1 MKILIVDDHA
11 VIYQGLK
18 RILDD
23 EFEGATFGEARHS
36 QEALDLVS
44 RERWDLVI
52 LDVDLPGRGGLDVLK
67 QMRAEHPKLPVLM
80 FSMHSEEQFA
90 VRALKAG
97 ASGYVAKDSA
107 SERLVEA
114 IRKVIRGGRYVSAAL
129 AERLA
134 ADLSRNV
141 SPVSHEIL
149 SDREFEVMRMIAE
162 GKTTTAIADLLSL
175 SVKTVSRK
183 TTTAIADL
191 LSLSVKTVSTYRA
204 RILEKLQL
212 ETTSELIRYA
222 IDHGLDR

>member
-11 VIYQGLK
+11 VIHQGLK

-23 EFEGATFGEARHS
+23 EFQGATFGEARHS
-36 QEALDLVS
+36 QEALDLVN

-67 QMRAEHPKLPVLM
+67 QIRSEHPKLPVLM

-114 IRKVIRGGRYVSAAL
+114 IHKAIRGGRYVSAAL
-129 AERLA
+129 AEKLA
-134 ADLSRNV
+134 ADLSRDV

-175 SVKTVSRK
+175 SVKTVS
-183 TTTAIADL
+183 
-191 LSLSVKTVSTYRA
+191 TYRT

>member
-11 VIYQGLK
+11 VIHHGLK

-23 EFEGATFGEARHS
+23 EFQGATFGEARHS
-36 QEALDLVS
+36 QEALDLVG

-67 QMRAEHPKLPVLM
+67 QVRAEHPKLPILM

-129 AERLA
+129 AEKLA
-134 ADLSRNV
+134 ADLGRDV
-141 SPVSHEIL
+141 SPVPHEIL

-175 SVKTVSRK
+175 SVKTVS
-183 TTTAIADL
+183 
-191 LSLSVKTVSTYRA
+191 TYRV

>member
-11 VIYQGLK
+11 VIHQGLK

-67 QMRAEHPKLPVLM
+67 QVRAEHPKLPVLM

-114 IRKVIRGGRYVSAAL
+114 IRKAIRGGRYVSAAL
-129 AERLA
+129 AEKLA
-134 ADLSRNV
+134 ADLSRDV

-149 SDREFEVMRMIAE
+149 SDREFEVMRMIAQ
-162 GKTTTAIADLLSL
+162 G
-175 SVKTVSRK
+175 K

>member
-1 MKILIVDDHA
+1 MKIIIVDDHA
-11 VIYQGLK
+11 VIHHGLK

-23 EFEGATFGEARHS
+23 EFQGATFGEARHS
-36 QEALDLVS
+36 QEALDLVG

-67 QMRAEHPKLPVLM
+67 QVRAEHPKLPILM

-129 AERLA
+129 AEKLA
-134 ADLSRNV
+134 ADLGRDV
-141 SPVSHEIL
+141 SPVPHEIL

-175 SVKTVSRK
+175 SVKTVS
-183 TTTAIADL
+183 
-191 LSLSVKTVSTYRA
+191 TYRV

>member
-1 MKILIVDDHA
+1 
-11 VIYQGLK
+11 
-18 RILDD
+18 
-23 EFEGATFGEARHS
+23 
-36 QEALDLVS
+36 
-44 RERWDLVI
+44 
-52 LDVDLPGRGGLDVLK
+52 
-67 QMRAEHPKLPVLM
+67 M

-129 AERLA
+129 AEKLA
-134 ADLSRNV
+134 ADLGRDV
-141 SPVSHEIL
+141 SPVPHEIL

-175 SVKTVSRK
+175 SVKTVS
-183 TTTAIADL
+183 
-191 LSLSVKTVSTYRA
+191 TYRV

>member
-11 VIYQGLK
+11 VIHQGLK

-52 LDVDLPGRGGLDVLK
+52 LDIDLPGRGGLDVLK
-67 QMRAEHPKLPVLM
+67 QVRAEHPKLPVLM

-107 SERLVEA
+107 SEQLVEA
-114 IRKVIRGGRYVSAAL
+114 IRKAIRGGRYVSAAL
-129 AERLA
+129 AEKLA
-134 ADLSRNV
+134 ADVSRGV
-141 SPVSHEIL
+141 SAVSHEIL

-162 GKTTTAIADLLSL
+162 G
-175 SVKTVSRK
+175 K

>member
-129 AERLA
+129 AEKLA
-134 ADLSRNV
+134 ADLSRDV

-175 SVKTVSRK
+175 SVKTVS
-183 TTTAIADL
+183 
-191 LSLSVKTVSTYRA
+191 TYRA

-212 ETTSELIRYA
+212 ETTSELIRYV

>member
-11 VIYQGLK
+11 VIHQGLK

-23 EFEGATFGEARHS
+23 EFDGATFGGARHS

-80 FSMHSEEQFA
+80 FSMHPEEQFA

-129 AERLA
+129 AEKLA
-134 ADLSRNV
+134 ADLSRAV

-175 SVKTVSRK
+175 SVKTVS
-183 TTTAIADL
+183 
-191 LSLSVKTVSTYRA
+191 TYRT

-212 ETTSELIRYA
+212 ETTSELIRYV

>member
-11 VIYQGLK
+11 VIHQGLH

-23 EFEGATFGEARHS
+23 EFEGSTFGEARHS

-44 RERWDLVI
+44 LERWDVVI
-52 LDVDLPGRGGLDVLK
+52 LDVDLPGRGGLDLLK
-67 QMRAEHPKLPVLM
+67 QLRAEQSKLPVIM

-107 SERLVEA
+107 SEQLVEA

-129 AERLA
+129 AEKLA
-134 ADLSRNV
+134 ADLSRDQ
-141 SPVSHEIL
+141 SLAPHEIL
-149 SDREFEVMRMIAE
+149 SDREFEVMRMIAA
-162 GKTTTAIADLLSL
+162 G
-175 SVKTVSRK
+175 K

-191 LSLSVKTVSTYRA
+191 LSLSVKTVSTYRT

-212 ETTSELIRYA
+212 ETTAELIRYA
-222 IDHGLDR
+222 IVHGVDH

>member
-11 VIYQGLK
+11 VIHQGLK

-129 AERLA
+129 AEKLA
-134 ADLSRNV
+134 ADLSRGV
-141 SPVSHEIL
+141 SPVSYEIL

-162 GKTTTAIADLLSL
+162 GKSTTG
-175 SVKTVSRK
+175 
-183 TTTAIADL
+183 IADL
-191 LSLSVKTVSTYRA
+191 LSLSVKTVSTYRV

-212 ETTSELIRYA
+212 ETTSELMRYA
-222 IDHGLDR
+222 IDQGFDR

>member
-11 VIYQGLK
+11 VIHQGLK
-18 RILDD
+18 RILED
-23 EFEGATFGEARHS
+23 EFERTTFGEARHS

-114 IRKVIRGGRYVSAAL
+114 IRKAIRGGRYVSAAL
-129 AERLA
+129 AEKLA
-134 ADLSRNV
+134 ADLSRDV

-175 SVKTVSRK
+175 SVKTVS
-183 TTTAIADL
+183 
-191 LSLSVKTVSTYRA
+191 TYRV

>member
-11 VIYQGLK
+11 VIHQGLK

-67 QMRAEHPKLPVLM
+67 QVRAEHPKLPVLM

-114 IRKVIRGGRYVSAAL
+114 IRKAIRGGRYVSAAL
-129 AERLA
+129 AEKLA
-134 ADLSRNV
+134 ADLSRDV

-149 SDREFEVMRMIAE
+149 SDREFEVMRMIAQ
-162 GKTTTAIADLLSL
+162 G
-175 SVKTVSRK
+175 K

-191 LSLSVKTVSTYRA
+191 LSLSVKTVSTYRV

>member
-11 VIYQGLK
+11 VIHQGLK

-23 EFEGATFGEARHS
+23 EFQGATFGEARHS

-67 QMRAEHPKLPVLM
+67 QVRAEHPKLPVLI

-114 IRKVIRGGRYVSAAL
+114 IRKAIRGGRYVSAAL
-129 AERLA
+129 AEKLA
-134 ADLSRNV
+134 ADLSRDV

-175 SVKTVSRK
+175 SVKTVS
-183 TTTAIADL
+183 
-191 LSLSVKTVSTYRA
+191 TYRA

-222 IDHGLDR
+222 INHGLDR

>member
-175 SVKTVSRK
+175 SVKTVS
-183 TTTAIADL
+183 
-191 LSLSVKTVSTYRA
+191 TYRA

>member
-67 QMRAEHPKLPVLM
+67 QMRAEHPRLPVLM

-114 IRKVIRGGRYVSAAL
+114 IRKAIRGGRYVSAAL
-129 AERLA
+129 AEKLA
-134 ADLSRNV
+134 ADLSRDV

-175 SVKTVSRK
+175 SVKTVS
-183 TTTAIADL
+183 
-191 LSLSVKTVSTYRA
+191 TYRA

-212 ETTSELIRYA
+212 ETTSQLIRYV

>member
-67 QMRAEHPKLPVLM
+67 QMRAEHPRLPVLM

-129 AERLA
+129 AEKLA
-134 ADLSRNV
+134 ADLSRDV

-175 SVKTVSRK
+175 SVKTVS
-183 TTTAIADL
+183 
-191 LSLSVKTVSTYRA
+191 TYRA

-212 ETTSELIRYA
+212 ETTSQLIRYV

>member
-1 MKILIVDDHA
+1 
-11 VIYQGLK
+11 VIHQGLK

-67 QMRAEHPKLPVLM
+67 QVRAEHPKLPVLM

-114 IRKVIRGGRYVSAAL
+114 IRKAIRGGRYVSAAL
-129 AERLA
+129 AEKLA
-134 ADLSRNV
+134 ADLSRDV

-149 SDREFEVMRMIAE
+149 SDREFEVMRMIAQ
-162 GKTTTAIADLLSL
+162 G
-175 SVKTVSRK
+175 K

-191 LSLSVKTVSTYRA
+191 LSLSVKTVSTYRV

>member
-11 VIYQGLK
+11 VIHQGLK

-36 QEALDLVS
+36 QEALDLMS

-67 QMRAEHPKLPVLM
+67 QVRAEHPKLPVLI

-97 ASGYVAKDSA
+97 ASGYVAKDGD

-114 IRKVIRGGRYVSAAL
+114 IHKVIRGGRYVSAAL
-129 AERLA
+129 AEKLA
-134 ADLSRNV
+134 ADLSRHM

-175 SVKTVSRK
+175 SVKTVS
-183 TTTAIADL
+183 
-191 LSLSVKTVSTYRA
+191 TYRT

>member
-1 MKILIVDDHA
+1 MKILLVDDHA
-11 VIYQGLK
+11 VIHQGLK
-18 RILDD
+18 RILSD
-23 EFEGATFGEARHS
+23 EFQEATFGEARHP
-36 QEALDLVS
+36 QEALDRVS
-44 RERWDLVI
+44 RERWDLVL

-67 QMRAEHPKLPVLM
+67 QMRAEHPKLPILM

-97 ASGYVAKDSA
+97 ASGYVTKDSD

-114 IRKVIRGGRYVSAAL
+114 IHKVIRGGRYVSAAL
-129 AERLA
+129 AEKLA
-134 ADLSRNV
+134 ADLSRDV
-141 SPVSHEIL
+141 SPISHEIL

-162 GKTTTAIADLLSL
+162 G
-175 SVKTVSRK
+175 K